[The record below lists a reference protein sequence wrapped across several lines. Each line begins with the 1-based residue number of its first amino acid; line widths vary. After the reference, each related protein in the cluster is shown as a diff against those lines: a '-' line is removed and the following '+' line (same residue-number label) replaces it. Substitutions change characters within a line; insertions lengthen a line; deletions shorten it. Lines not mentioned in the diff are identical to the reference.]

1 MDWSF
6 GNGCLQG
13 CVAKATT
20 VEDQLEAVRREH
32 NHAPNSAKCNAEK
45 VVATIRKRAREEVET
60 VPVMYMD
67 GLLYATLKF
76 KKLTFWELTFWG
88 LRFWE
93 LTFWEVDILGVDILG
108 VDILGVDILG
118 S

>member
-1 MDWSF
+1 MD
-6 GNGCLQG
+6 GNFWQCCLQG
-13 CVAKATT
+13 CVAKTAT

-45 VVATIRKRAREEVET
+45 VVATIRKIAREEVET
-60 VPVMYMD
+60 VPAIYMD
-67 GLLYATLKF
+67 ALSLYATLKF
-76 KKLTFWELTFWG
+76 KKLTFWGLT
-88 LRFWE
+88 FWE

>member
-1 MDWSF
+1 MDWNF

-32 NHAPNSAKCNAEK
+32 NYAPNSAKCNAEK

-60 VPVMYMD
+60 VPAIYMD
-67 GLLYATLKF
+67 AL
-76 KKLTFWELTFWG
+76 
-88 LRFWE
+88 
-93 LTFWEVDILGVDILG
+93 
-108 VDILGVDILG
+108 
-118 S
+118 

>member
-1 MDWSF
+1 MDWNF

-45 VVATIRKRAREEVET
+45 VVATIRKRAR
-60 VPVMYMD
+60 
-67 GLLYATLKF
+67 G
-76 KKLTFWELTFWG
+76 
-88 LRFWE
+88 
-93 LTFWEVDILGVDILG
+93 
-108 VDILGVDILG
+108 
-118 S
+118 